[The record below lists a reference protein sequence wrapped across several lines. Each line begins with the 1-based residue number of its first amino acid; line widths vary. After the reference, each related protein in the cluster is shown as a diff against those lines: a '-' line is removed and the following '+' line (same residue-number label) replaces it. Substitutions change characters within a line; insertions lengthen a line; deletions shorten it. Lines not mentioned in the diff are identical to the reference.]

1 MKIKFTDDTKDF
13 IADRIN
19 NIHSALCVYSCIGW
33 LSEYHS
39 RILVFLLPSM
49 LFNWL
54 IDDNKCWMT
63 RLENYFRINN
73 DNESIGFI
81 ENKLKE
87 YNIQLKD
94 IDIDIDKC
102 INIVTYILF
111 ILSYKNAFNDNICL
125 LE

>member
-1 MKIKFTDDTKDF
+1 MVYINFTDSTNNF

-19 NIHSALCVYSCIGW
+19 NIHLALCAYSCIGW

-54 IDDNKCWMT
+54 MDDNQCWMT

-73 DNESIGFI
+73 DNESMGFI
-81 ENKLKE
+81 ENKLKA
-87 YNIQLKD
+87 YNIQLK
-94 IDIDIDKC
+94 DIDIDKC

-111 ILSYKNAFNDNICL
+111 ILSYKNAFNDNVCL